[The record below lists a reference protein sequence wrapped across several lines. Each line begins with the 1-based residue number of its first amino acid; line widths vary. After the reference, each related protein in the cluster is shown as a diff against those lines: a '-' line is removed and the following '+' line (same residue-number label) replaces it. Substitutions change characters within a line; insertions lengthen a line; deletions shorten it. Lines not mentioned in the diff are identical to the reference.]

1 MNPHLDAGHA
11 NLGIL
16 PALAGVDV
24 ESPSVPRAYDQVTM
38 QTAFT
43 QRPACMGAGVVD
55 GPKRAV
61 YIAEREKDTVDFNG
75 AAGPGR
81 DVIHLGDGDV
91 VGVRIHGIP
100 SQITG
105 KSGLPQGDV
114 TLWVQSPKRL
124 ISLVACGID
133 KSDFSRGRVI
143 TAPPFAIL

>member
-1 MNPHLDAGHA
+1 MQATA

-24 ESPSVPRAYDQVTM
+24 ESPSVPRAYDQVTI
-38 QTAFT
+38 QTAFA
-43 QRPACMGAGVVD
+43 QRSACMGAGVVD
-55 GPKRAV
+55 GPKRPV
-61 YIAEREKDTVDFNG
+61 YIAEREKDPVDFNG

-105 KSGLPQGDV
+105 KSGLTQGDV
-114 TLWVQSPKRL
+114 TLWAQTPKRL
-124 ISLVACGID
+124 ISLAAYGID
-133 KSDFSRGRVI
+133 ESGFLQGRIV